1 MTNTLIRWESF
12 VYTMWRKN
20 CTERDEWCQPLL
32 TRQEYE
38 AKYADWLEDKFFM
51 QVMASV

>member
-1 MTNTLIRWESF
+1 MTDHLIRWDSF